1 MSDTTS
7 DTKVA
12 IVTGAA
18 TGIGRAIGQ
27 ALNRDGYAIAAIG
40 RRRESLEE
48 TKKIGFHPYICDIG
62 DEKQVNDT
70 IAQVLSDLG
79 RIDVLINNAG
89 IIRVGMLEDMAVES
103 IDDQLQINLA
113 GTIYMTKA
121 CAPALRETAGSI
133 INISSGLASKPVPA
147 HAVYTA
153 TKGAVEAFS
162 RAMALELHD
171 SGVRVNVIAPSLVRS
186 DIYVADGM
194 GQADYDKLHEELGK
208 QYLMGR
214 SGEPEDVAELAA
226 FLVSDKASW
235 MTGTVYPVDSGYRS
249 VGNKPSH

>member
-1 MSDTTS
+1 MSEKAS
-7 DTKVA
+7 DKKVA

-18 TGIGRAIGQ
+18 TGIGRAIGL
-27 ALNRDGYAIAAIG
+27 ALNRDGYVVAAIG
-40 RRRESLEE
+40 RRRERLQE
-48 TKKIGFHPYICDIG
+48 TEKDGFYAYVCDIG
-62 DEKQVNDT
+62 DAKQVDE
-70 IAQVLSDLG
+70 IVAQVLSDHG

-89 IIRVGMLEDMAVES
+89 IVRVGMLEDMAVDS

-121 CAPALRETAGSI
+121 CAPALRKTAGSI

-162 RAMALELHD
+162 RAVAIELYD
-171 SGVRVNVIAPSLVRS
+171 SGVRVNVIAPALVRS
-186 DIYVADGM
+186 DLYVPDAMD
-194 GQADYDKLHEELGK
+194 QAAYDKFHEDLGK

-249 VGNKPSH
+249 VGKKPSH